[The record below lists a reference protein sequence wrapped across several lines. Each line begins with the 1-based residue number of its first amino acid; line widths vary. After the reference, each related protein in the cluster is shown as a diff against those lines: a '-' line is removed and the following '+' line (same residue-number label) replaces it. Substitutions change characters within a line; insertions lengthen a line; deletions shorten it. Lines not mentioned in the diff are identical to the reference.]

1 MIILRNLTNATRKNR
16 NHIQYYRK
24 KKQLSNVIGNVF
36 SRTLFLCQLPLEK
49 KNSQVVHMG
58 GVWFP
63 DVPVSRSQQ
72 PSTGQVESMQERFD
86 VVVHFCPAKL

>member
-1 MIILRNLTNATRKNR
+1 
-16 NHIQYYRK
+16 
-24 KKQLSNVIGNVF
+24 
-36 SRTLFLCQLPLEK
+36 
-49 KNSQVVHMG
+49 MG

-86 VVVHFCPAKL
+86 VVVHFCPAKLWVEVVWFPARVCHMRRNIKNKNKCHYIIYFA